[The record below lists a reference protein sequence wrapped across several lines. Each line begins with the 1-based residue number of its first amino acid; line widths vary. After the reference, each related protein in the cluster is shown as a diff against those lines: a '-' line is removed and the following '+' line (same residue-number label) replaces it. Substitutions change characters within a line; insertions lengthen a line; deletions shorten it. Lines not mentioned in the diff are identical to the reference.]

1 MWYLNF
7 SFDATA
13 PTTQIQSIIGSR
25 TSLVRESNPWLVV
38 RVLTLAGSLACARIA
53 SGAIADRRERG
64 LLTDAG

>member
-25 TSLVRESNPWLVV
+25 TSLVRESNPLARRSSANTGWLTCLCTN
-38 RVLTLAGSLACARIA
+38 RKWCHC
-53 SGAIADRRERG
+53 
-64 LLTDAG
+64 